1 MEMVTFRMEKYL
13 FTNTIDFQRLLIV
26 AVCAY
31 FALIVLL
38 RLAGK
43 RTLAKMNAFDF
54 VVTIAIG
61 STLSTVILNKN
72 VPLVE
77 GILAFVLLIG
87 LQIAIS
93 WLSMKSPRINHLVKA
108 TPALPVYDGVML
120 RGNMRKERITEKEI
134 LAALRNE
141 GLGSISDVKAVVIE
155 TTGGLSILPLEG
167 TESEETLR
175 NVKRESD

>member
-1 MEMVTFRMEKYL
+1 M
-13 FTNTIDFQRLLIV
+13 
-26 AVCAY
+26 
-31 FALIVLL
+31 
-38 RLAGK
+38 
-43 RTLAKMNAFDF
+43 
-54 VVTIAIG
+54 
-61 STLSTVILNKN
+61 NKN

-93 WLSMKSPRINHLVKA
+93 WLSMKSPRVNHLVKA
-108 TPALPVYDGVML
+108 TPALLVYDGVML

-141 GLGSISDVKAVVIE
+141 GLGSFSDVKAVVIE
-155 TTGGLSILPLEG
+155 TTGDLSILPREG